1 MQTRSLKGVSTFS
14 SRYRTDIGLT
24 TVCTLQ
30 SVAVCR
36 ASFST
41 ARNDLL
47 LMDDSSLHYTLS
59 YTVLLFHSTITN
71 RSALKVSF

>member
-1 MQTRSLKGVSTFS
+1 MQTRPLKGVTTFS
-14 SRYRTDIGLT
+14 SRYSTDIGLT
-24 TVCTLQ
+24 TVSTLP

-47 LMDDSSLHYTLS
+47 LMDDSSLYYTLS

-71 RSALKVSF
+71 RPVLKVSF